1 MADKAKQTAE
11 AQTQEQVQEVSLLD
25 QILTEG
31 KMARDDYQREQAKDM
46 IGEFVNQVMSGELT
60 MSKNMDVAI
69 NARIAEI
76 DRVRPPRVQ
85 ITYDV
90 EVGGA
95 IELKELP
102 FVVGVMG
109 DFVGKPEE
117 PLPANKNRKFVEIDP
132 DNFNQVMAGMKPR
145 VAFSVENKMQNYGSK
160 VGVDLKFNNIEDFE
174 PDNVV
179 QQVEPLR
186 KLVEARQKLSDLRSK
201 MDGNDKLE
209 SILNDLISDADKQK
223 QISDALG
230 IEKKEE

>member
-1 MADKAKQTAE
+1 MPKKE
-11 AQTQEQVQEVSLLD
+11 SLQHKL
-25 QILTEG
+25 
-31 KMARDDYQREQAKDM
+31 
-46 IGEFVNQVMSGELT
+46 
-60 MSKNMDVAI
+60 
-69 NARIAEI
+69 
-76 DRVRPPRVQ
+76 DRVRPPRIQ

-117 PLPANKNRKFVEIDP
+117 ALPALKNRKFVEIDA
-132 DNFNQVMAGMKPR
+132 DNFNQVLSGMKPR
-145 VAFSVENKMQNYGSK
+145 LAYTIENKLQDDGSK
-160 VGVDLKFNNIEDFE
+160 MGIELNFNDIEDFE
-174 PDNVV
+174 PDQIV

-209 SILNDLISDADKQK
+209 TMLEEIIADSDKQK
-223 QISDALG
+223 ELSDALG
-230 IEKKEE
+230 GLDKEDGKEE

>member
-1 MADKAKQTAE
+1 MPTKE
-11 AQTQEQVQEVSLLD
+11 SLQHKL
-25 QILTEG
+25 
-31 KMARDDYQREQAKDM
+31 
-46 IGEFVNQVMSGELT
+46 
-60 MSKNMDVAI
+60 
-69 NARIAEI
+69 
-76 DRVRPPRVQ
+76 DRVRPPRVH

-117 PLPANKNRKFVEIDP
+117 PLPALKNRKFVEIDP
-132 DNFNQVMAGMKPR
+132 DNFNQVMAGLKPR
-145 VAFSVENKMQNYGSK
+145 VSYSVDNKLQNDGTK
-160 VGVDLKFNNIEDFE
+160 IGVDVKFSSLEDFD

-209 SILNDLISDADKQK
+209 SLLNEVVSSTDKQK
-223 QISDALG
+223 QLSDALG
-230 IEKKEE
+230 IEGAKEE

>member
-1 MADKAKQTAE
+1 MPTKESIQHK
-11 AQTQEQVQEVSLLD
+11 
-25 QILTEG
+25 
-31 KMARDDYQREQAKDM
+31 
-46 IGEFVNQVMSGELT
+46 
-60 MSKNMDVAI
+60 
-69 NARIAEI
+69 I

-102 FVVGVMG
+102 FVIGVMG

-117 PLPANKNRKFVEIDP
+117 PLPAIKNRKFVEIDP

-145 VAFSVENKMQNYGSK
+145 VAYSVENKLQDDGSK
-160 VGVDLKFNNIEDFE
+160 LGVDLKFNNIEDFE

-179 QQVEPLR
+179 QQIDPLR

-201 MDGNDKLE
+201 MDGNEKLE
-209 SILNDLISDADKQK
+209 NMLNDIIGDADKQK
-223 QISDALG
+223 QLSDALG
-230 IEKKEE
+230 LDKEE

>member
-1 MADKAKQTAE
+1 MPTKE
-11 AQTQEQVQEVSLLD
+11 SLQHKL
-25 QILTEG
+25 
-31 KMARDDYQREQAKDM
+31 
-46 IGEFVNQVMSGELT
+46 
-60 MSKNMDVAI
+60 
-69 NARIAEI
+69 

-117 PLPANKNRKFVEIDP
+117 PLPALKQRKFVEIDP

-145 VAFSVENKMQNYGSK
+145 LAFTTENKLQNDGSK
-160 VGVDLKFNNIEDFE
+160 MGIELKFNSIEDFE
-174 PDNVV
+174 PDNIA

-186 KLVEARQKLSDLRSK
+186 KLVEARQKLSDLRLK
-201 MDGNDKLE
+201 MDGNEKLE
-209 SILNDLISDADKQK
+209 GMLEDIIANADKQK
-223 QISDALG
+223 QLADALG
-230 IEKKEE
+230 NKEE